1 LSQRPG
7 AGTYT
12 GILPETAAGTVWL
25 AQLRPHTGYAAGVLG
40 PLILAAIGTGTVTA
54 PSISTGTF
62 GVAPQDV
69 GVAFATVTVGQQLG
83 ASVGTQLLNILFA
96 GSVSSYITANL
107 AAARI
112 IGRQTLTGLTL
123 AHGYHT
129 AFWWHLCLRRRHRRR
144 PAPPRAAW

>member
-25 AQLRPHTGYAAGVLG
+25 AQLGPHTGCAAGVLG

-62 GVAPQDV
+62 GVAP
-69 GVAFATVTVGQQLG
+69 
-83 ASVGTQLLNILFA
+83 
-96 GSVSSYITANL
+96 
-107 AAARI
+107 
-112 IGRQTLTGLTL
+112 
-123 AHGYHT
+123 
-129 AFWWHLCLRRRHRRR
+129 
-144 PAPPRAAW
+144 